1 MGTTPTYS
9 WPYPES
15 TDPVANG
22 AQDIEDLAL
31 AVETTVSGLPAGQI
45 LQVVSTTKSDT
56 FSASV
61 GGTSFTAVTGLSLTI
76 TPSSASSTILLYGSV
91 NGAWSLGNYMPYTA
105 FRFTRGG
112 SAVGVGDAAGSAK
125 RITAHS
131 SVPGSNW
138 IGTLNASMMY
148 LDSPAT
154 TSATTYA
161 IEVWNLDNSTQTI
174 YVNKPASAST
184 SSQYARSI
192 STIMALEVS
201 P

>member
-31 AVETTVSGLPAGQI
+31 AVETTVSGLPAGKI

-56 FSASV
+56 FSASLA
-61 GGTSFTAVTGLSLTI
+61 TTTFTAVTGLSLSI
-76 TPSSASSTILLYGSV
+76 TPSSASSTILLFGSV
-91 NGAWSLGNYMPYTA
+91 NGSWSVNTSNPYATW
-105 FRFTRGG
+105 RFTRGG
-112 SAVGVGDAAGSAK
+112 SPVGVGDTDGSRAS
-125 RITAHS
+125 ITAMTVAAS
-131 SVPGSNW
+131 TAFVSQA
-138 IGTLNASMMY
+138 NASMMY

-161 IEVWNLDNSTQTI
+161 IDIYNFDASTQTV
-174 YVNKPASAST
+174 YVNRPTLDSNT
-184 SSQYARSI
+184 GQYTRAI

-201 P
+201 A